1 MKYFLQISFFVIIS
15 TVVLQAQTLTTQ
27 GNISAEELI
36 QDSLISGCVTASN
49 ITTNS
54 STSFGYFSCT
64 NTAFPFE
71 SGLIMASGDIS
82 NAEGPDEATST
93 GSSTYSGSDDDLQ
106 LLIPAYSVNDATVME
121 FDFVPASDTIEF
133 NYIFGSEEFPEF
145 ANSSFND
152 VFGFFLSGPGISGS
166 YSNNAINIA
175 ILPNGDPVT
184 IDNLF
189 NNSIY
194 YTGSETGSGSEGL
207 AYGNCIQYD
216 GASISLT
223 ARANVT
229 ACETYH
235 IKLAIGDAGDHV
247 YDSGVFLEAGSFTS
261 GVQINTVSHSDVGSE
276 SDLYEGCTN
285 YFVIERE
292 TNSPIAEEV
301 VIYINYL
308 SESTAE
314 EYVDVT
320 EIVDSAYLAPY
331 ETQDTIWYSALND
344 GIEEG
349 TETMLFE
356 FWTTCP
362 CGNGGGNSVIDT
374 IYIYDAEGI
383 KGGIQDLEPNY
394 CGETPP
400 PTLDIIAS
408 VNIVPA
414 FYLWSTG
421 STNDTITIVPQAG
434 AETYYVTISD
444 QCGNEIY
451 DSVTIRVSSMEIN
464 NIINSPVSC
473 YNNCNGGIEIQMIN
487 DFAPFSYKYG
497 NANFFYITDSITTTN
512 NPIIQGLCP
521 NDYYLKITDSI
532 GCYIETEF
540 SIQNKPNI
548 ILSDGILSTQTE
560 YCEIPDN
567 ITLNASAVVAD
578 ANFLWWNGT
587 TSSEVNFSPMIGAH
601 DYSVSITDGC
611 GNLFTDAVTI
621 IISNLS
627 AVTYYE
633 PDNNNC
639 DGEVWVIP
647 ENGIAPYTY
656 YWYTPLASF
665 GQYQEEVCYGDY
677 TVLISDD
684 IGCTTEASVNVP
696 LFVTVNGE
704 NSDKVK
710 IYPNPS
716 RGSAF
721 IDLSGL
727 SNTGTTIKIT
737 NITGQIIGI
746 YKTTKNLF
754 KTPELL
760 PGSYFIEIYGFQNVI
775 IKDKLIITE

>member
-1 MKYFLQISFFVIIS
+1 MKHLLHLLFFFIIS
-15 TVVLQAQTLTTQ
+15 TVVSQAQTLTTQ
-27 GNISAEELI
+27 GGISAEELI

-54 STSFGYFSCT
+54 SSSFGYFSCL
-64 NTAFPFE
+64 NPAFPFE

-82 NAEGPDEATST
+82 NAEGPN
-93 GSSTYSGSDDDLQ
+93 GSSGSGSSGTSGSDSDLA
-106 LLIPAYSVNDATVME
+106 LLIPGYSINDATVIE

-145 ANSSFND
+145 VGSNFND
-152 VFGFFLSGPGISGS
+152 VFGFFLSGPGISGP

-175 ILPNGDPVT
+175 VLPNGSPVT
-184 IDNLF
+184 IDDVYNTAWY
-189 NNSIY
+189 NSDSY
-194 YTGSETGSGSEGL
+194 SSTVE
-207 AYGNCIQYD
+207 YD
-216 GASISLT
+216 GNTTLLT
-223 ARANVT
+223 ARAIVT

-235 IKLAIGDAGDHV
+235 IKLAIGDAGDHSL
-247 YDSGVFLEAGSFTS
+247 DSGVFLEAGSFTS
-261 GVQINTVSHSDVGSE
+261 GVQINTVNHSDVGSE

-320 EIVDSAYLAPY
+320 EIVDSAYLAPF

-362 CGNGGGNSVIDT
+362 CGNGGGNSVVDT

-421 STNDTITIVPQAG
+421 STNDTITIEPQPG
-434 AETYYVTISD
+434 IETYYVTISD
-444 QCGNEIY
+444 QCDNEIY
-451 DSVTIRVSSMEIN
+451 DSVSIRVSSMEIN
-464 NIINSPVSC
+464 DIIISPVSC
-473 YNNCNGGIEIQMIN
+473 YNNCDGEVEIQMIN
-487 DFAPFSYKYG
+487 DFTPFSYKYG

-532 GCYIETEF
+532 GCYIETEI

-560 YCEIPDN
+560 YCEVPDY

-578 ANFLWWNGT
+578 ANFLWWDGT
-587 TSSEVNFSPMIGAH
+587 TTSEINFSPLIGIH
-601 DYSVSITDGC
+601 DYSVSITDAC
-611 GNLFTDAVTI
+611 GNLFTDAITI
-621 IISNLS
+621 KISDLT
-627 AVTYYE
+627 AVAYSE
-633 PDNNNC
+633 PDNNNHC

-647 ENGIAPYTY
+647 ENGIAPYAY
-656 YWYTPLASF
+656 YWYEPLASF
-665 GQYQEEVCYGDY
+665 GQYQEEVCSGDY

-684 IGCTTEASVNVP
+684 NGCTTETSVNVP
-696 LFVTVNGE
+696 LLVTVNGE
-704 NSDKVK
+704 KFNKVK

-721 IDLSGL
+721 IDLSEF
-727 SNTGTTIKIT
+727 SNTVATIKIT

-746 YKTTKNLF
+746 YKTTENLF

-760 PGSYFIEIYGFQNVI
+760 PGSYFIEIYGFKNVT
-775 IKDKLIITE
+775 IKKKLIITE